1 VSPLS
6 ITPVPVVVHKYVT
19 PVVVVPVPS
28 KVTVVV
34 EHVNSAVAP
43 ASAVGAIVSKVVVAD
58 AVSVHPFAP
67 VTVTVNVPAVV
78 TSNVD
83 DVLTT
88 LVPSDHE

>member
-1 VSPLS
+1 MQY
-6 ITPVPVVVHKYVT
+6 VVT
-19 PVVVVPVPS
+19 
-28 KVTVVV
+28 
-34 EHVNSAVAP
+34 
-43 ASAVGAIVSKVVVAD
+43 D

-83 DVLTT
+83 DVPTT